1 MASGKEAAPMKLYRV
16 GFLALAAYSI
26 CVAADAQQIQIN
38 KENKTIAI
46 TTSDS
51 AEALADTAVLTVGF
65 HIYGK
70 DKDSTYADASKAS
83 NAIMAALKSAGLP
96 NEAIESASQQLGP
109 LDASGDA
116 DKLRYAQGLRFAF
129 LQSWHVV
136 VPAASAANVLHVA
149 ITAGA
154 NDSGGI
160 DWQLKKDD
168 ALEAEAAKKALEHAR
183 QIATQMAEGL
193 GVKLGALVYAS
204 NQTPPRGLAA
214 LLGANGAILQTET
227 AQLSEKIKNLA
238 PLAISPERI
247 TKSATVYAVFAIE

>member
-1 MASGKEAAPMKLYRV
+1 MRRAVCSWLV
-16 GFLALAAYSI
+16 LAAI
-26 CVAADAQQIQIN
+26 AVPAAAFGQQIQIN

-46 TTSDS
+46 TTSDQ

-70 DKDSTYADASKAS
+70 DQDGTYADASKIS
-83 NAIMAALKSAGLP
+83 NAIMAALQSVGVQKG
-96 NEAIESASQQLGP
+96 AIQSYDQSLSP
-109 LDASGDA
+109 LDMHSEGD
-116 DKLRYAQGLRFAF
+116 KEHFAQGSRFEF
-129 LQSWHVV
+129 SQSWKVTIQAD
-136 VPAASAANVLHVA
+136 AAADILHVA

-154 NDSGGI
+154 NESGAI

-204 NQTPPRGLAA
+204 NQSPQRNVFVGSVTDTVTVAKR
-214 LLGANGAILQTET
+214 
-227 AQLSEKIKNLA
+227 KNLA
-238 PLAISPERI
+238 PLAISPDRI